1 MATTT
6 DTQNAVNETT
16 ERIRD
21 LNERILTAGKK
32 AGGAYPDAYEKALQS
47 IADYQEQVAKQTDVE
62 WVSTIVDAQARFTRE
77 LTKLYVSTGREL
89 LKYRSADEPPHL
101 REPGLRP
108 GLSCVKRRPA
118 RRRRARRG
126 TA

>member
-1 MATTT
+1 MATAT
-6 DTQNAVNETT
+6 DNKNAVNETT

-21 LNERILTAGKK
+21 LNERILTASKK
-32 AGGAYPDAYEKALQS
+32 AGGAYLDAYEKALQS

-89 LKYRSADEPPHL
+89 LK
-101 REPGLRP
+101 
-108 GLSCVKRRPA
+108 
-118 RRRRARRG
+118 
-126 TA
+126 